1 MKYVRRFCVLASLI
15 VALSSSSFAGIS
27 WSVVVSP
34 ELPSPPSST
43 SNISPETTVTVVN
56 ILVNLL
62 YLS

>member
-15 VALSSSSFAGIS
+15 VALSSSSFAGNS
-27 WSVVVSP
+27 WSAIASSSP
-34 ELPSPPSST
+34 PPSST
-43 SNISPETTVTVVN
+43 SDISPETTVTVVN